1 MATKKPQAR
10 KDRPFPRVSLETA
23 LRIGQ
28 VIREK
33 NAGNPWPPSE
43 VAKALGVGSKTGN
56 YYYLTAAARDYG
68 ITAGSS
74 ATESI
79 QLTEL
84 GKSYFYAPSAE
95 KKQAA
100 LRSAFLNVPV
110 FKRCVEYYKGNN
122 LPEKEFLQNTLES
135 TFGLSEGLHDD
146 FIELFQ
152 KNCRFTGIGTSFGTT
167 SGDLAASSDSA
178 TLVVPGSPA
187 DGRLCFIIM
196 PFVERDE
203 RHPPGFFQEVLNSLL
218 IPAAKA
224 AGFVARTA
232 SRHGSDVIQSTII
245 NDLLRADLVLADLT
259 EHNPNV
265 LFELGMRMHEDKPT
279 ALIKAKGTGR
289 IFDVDNM
296 LRVLEYDPCLWPTTV
311 ERDLPELTAHIKAA
325 WDNRGSATTYMKLLR
340 QGPLTTSIDMER
352 EYR

>member
-1 MATKKPQAR
+1 MATKKQ
-10 KDRPFPRVSLETA
+10 KDRPFPRHTLESA

-28 VIREK
+28 AIRVK
-33 NAGNPWPPSE
+33 NAGNPWPPAE
-43 VAKALGVGSKTGN
+43 VAKAIGVGAKTSN
-56 YYYLTAAARDYG
+56 FYYLTAASRDYN
-68 ITAGSS
+68 ITAGTSV
-74 ATESI
+74 TEAI
-79 QLTEL
+79 QLTDL
-84 GKSYFYAPSAE
+84 GHSYFYAASSD

-100 LRSAFLNVPV
+100 LRAAFLSVDV

-122 LPEKEFLQNTLES
+122 LPEKEFLANTLES
-135 TFGLSEGLHDD
+135 SFGISPDLHDT
-146 FIELFQ
+146 FIDLFQ
-152 KNCRFTGIGTSFGTT
+152 KNCRFVGIGTTFNPA
-167 SGDLAASSDSA
+167 SGATAAEQSDSA
-178 TLVVPGSPA
+178 TLVVPGTPV

-203 RHPPGFFQEVLNSLL
+203 RHSPGFFQEVLNSLI

-245 NDLLRADLVLADLT
+245 NDLLRADLVVADLT

-311 ERDLPELTAHIKAA
+311 SRDLPELTSHIKAA
-325 WDNRGSATTYMKLLR
+325 WDNRGSAMTYMKLLR
-340 QGPLTTSIDMER
+340 QGPLTATMDLER
-352 EYR
+352 EY